1 MRALL
6 PAGHGPVAKK
16 GVRKMS
22 TEEKKNCPDCVPIPE
37 RESSTILRIVALAF
51 NICVVFLC
59 ILVAFYKADANLF
72 EIITSQIIGC
82 FNVCGT
88 SFFLFSF
95 YRSIVGRYTDSYLDP
110 ENQRIVHT
118 HKSIIQ
124 ADDKFF
130 HLKKTK
136 TEESY
141 TEQRVEIIGP
151 IFKLKCG
158 GWFKRSEIFNQNPN
172 IMGRYIIVSSD
183 NSSVLLGDSIFANV
197 QLRKP
202 LKNALEVV
210 RDLNSIDDLIYKA
223 ELCREALAAA
233 KAVREKHDETIGERD
248 FLGVCMV
255 ETCRALL
262 ESKSKN
268 KSPVGQATRERL
280 ERMLTTITKNHP
292 EYVEA
297 WYVHE
302 PTVSNPTY
310 DDLIKRFESI
320 DSPAVGNKNLC
331 SLPAAQ

>member
-1 MRALL
+1 
-6 PAGHGPVAKK
+6 
-16 GVRKMS
+16 MS

-95 YRSIVGRYTDSYLDP
+95 YRSIVGRYTYSYLDP

-158 GWFKRSEIFNQNPN
+158 GWFKKSEILNYDSIN
-172 IMGRYIIVSSD
+172 GHRIISSD
-183 NSSVLLGDSIFANV
+183 QFSVLLGDNSLQNA
-197 QLRKP
+197 QLRLP
-202 LKNALEVV
+202 LKSALEVV
-210 RDLNSIDDLIYKA
+210 RDFCNIYQLIADGYLQRSILSTA
-223 ELCREALAAA
+223 EEMRKKYDTAC
-233 KAVREKHDETIGERD
+233 GERD